1 MIDVVAHS
9 VNFDQHLDYPVHFQ
23 QQQYF
28 TPSPGSFATTT
39 PSLNPA
45 TTLDFNSASFGGFDL
60 TGEQFIARPL
70 SACVNFFDIQNW
82 PTNIFAMN
90 FPPQP
95 YHQQSAQGLPNSS
108 TSSRHFNDMTST
120 ATFHHQYVDETSA
133 QQAAMLQPDV
143 TTPSFVEPSTN
154 YFALPATTAS
164 SLHSASYYSPPSSL
178 PPQANPVISNL
189 ETETNNLPGSR
200 NTGGYIGNFQSQ
212 SHPRLRM
219 TTNNPTAQLIN
230 ASPDFTPSHHY
241 LPQREIYQGAV
252 PTSIGRVNHQAH
264 HQKTISEIGASNNYS
279 RQSNVTATSLP
290 VTGTTSIAPQMYMSP
305 TSYAQDSN
313 NNNNTG
319 NNNHNNNNN
328 NNNTTMHLPL
338 FESNSPSSSSGG
350 WSTKTSSAQTS
361 PSLETVASPTTPT
374 YYSGPPRSYYSR
386 LPLYDRPFKCDQC
399 PQSFNRNHD
408 LKRHKRIHLAVKPYP
423 CQCCDKQFS
432 RKDALKRH
440 ILVKGCNNTTK
451 NNKKTTS
458 PNTGDDKKVE
468 ESSTKQK
475 YTSSPIES
483 YVNGGNSVKSESTK
497 EGVYNNTYGTSSI

>member
-9 VNFDQHLDYPVHFQ
+9 VSLDQHLDYPVHFQ

-28 TPSPGSFATTT
+28 TPSPSSFATTT

-154 YFALPATTAS
+154 YFALPATTSS

-230 ASPDFTPSHHY
+230 AGPDFTPSHHY

-290 VTGTTSIAPQMYMSP
+290 VTGTTSIAPQI
-305 TSYAQDSN
+305 
-313 NNNNTG
+313 
-319 NNNHNNNNN
+319 
-328 NNNTTMHLPL
+328 
-338 FESNSPSSSSGG
+338 NSPSSSSGV

-440 ILVKGCNNTTK
+440 ILVKGCNNTK

-497 EGVYNNTYGTSSI
+497 EGVYNNTYGNSSI